1 MSKGNKLRTRY
12 SKLTAADVRREIQ
25 KRISK
30 GATISQLGRLI
41 GVSQSSMDNYVSGR
55 YDGKLPVAID
65 LVFELDQ
72 YVTGLWVRQVDD
84 ERLVKLRGPSN
95 PANKVRKRLNAR
107 AAQAE
112 SADAVV

>member
-1 MSKGNKLRTRY
+1 
-12 SKLTAADVRREIQ
+12 
-25 KRISK
+25 
-30 GATISQLGRLI
+30 
-41 GVSQSSMDNYVSGR
+41 
-55 YDGKLPVAID
+55 
-65 LVFELDQ
+65 VFELDQ

-95 PANKVRKRLNAR
+95 PANKARKRLNAR